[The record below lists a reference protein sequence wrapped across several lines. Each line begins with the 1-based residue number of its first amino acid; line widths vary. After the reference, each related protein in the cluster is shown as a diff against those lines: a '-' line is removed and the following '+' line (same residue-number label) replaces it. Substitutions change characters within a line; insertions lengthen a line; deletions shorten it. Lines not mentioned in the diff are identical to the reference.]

1 MHLRARSPAAR
12 RLLTVAT
19 SLPFDHP
26 AFSQDVMEARC
37 KPVGYYQMHPD
48 TVGHEDV
55 YNTCLLR
62 WGGARHV
69 HAAAQHCGSSM
80 HVAPCVIDYLPQ

>member
-12 RLLTVAT
+12 RLLTLAT

-37 KPVGYYQMHPD
+37 KPVGYFQMYPD

-62 WGGARHV
+62 WGGRAGQGMGTLQGSTVDVECIRH
-69 HAAAQHCGSSM
+69 
-80 HVAPCVIDYLPQ
+80 CV